1 MLAAMVVAA
10 AGSELAHN
18 PDCLNLS
25 SSGRAFPHF
34 VGDACS
40 REPAVLVIAL
50 VATAVVLSA
59 PVTTAVVSA
68 RAYARAQRGV
78 AALASSSVFPPPP
91 TPAGESHASSGLD
104 RR

>member
-1 MLAAMVVAA
+1 VLAAMVVAA

-18 PDCLNLS
+18 PVCLNLS
-25 SSGRAFPHF
+25 SSGRAFPYF

-40 REPAVLVIAL
+40 REPVLVIAL

-59 PVTTAVVSA
+59 PVATAVVSA

-78 AALASSSVFPPPP
+78 AALASSSVFPRPP